1 MARLSPAVDGN
12 GCPFIFSTQRIS
24 SMPTYVTTPIYY
36 VNAMPH
42 LGHAYTTI
50 VADAYSR
57 FRRLCGDEVRFQT
70 GTDEHGEKI
79 AEAAAKAGE
88 TPRVYVDRIAATFR
102 ETWPLLAVQPDYII
116 RTTDADHIRTVQDI
130 LQQVHDRGDI
140 YFSEYSG
147 LYCKGCERFL
157 TEKELVDGKCPDH
170 LVEPKAITEQN
181 YFFRMSKYQDWLID
195 HIKSNP
201 EFITPERYRNEVL
214 SFLSEP
220 LEDLCISRP
229 TSRLTWGIP
238 LPFDDTF
245 VTYVW
250 FDALINYLTGIGYPD
265 DPDFARYWATAEHV
279 IAKDILKPHA
289 IYWPTMLRAMELAPY
304 ERLHVHGYWN
314 VDATKMSKSI
324 GNVVRPKELVDAYG
338 VDTVRYFVLREM
350 SFGLDSS
357 FSSDAILA
365 RYNSDLAN
373 DLGNLFSRSLTMID
387 KYAAGRVPEREP
399 GSACTP
405 DDREL
410 MSAISAMVIQYRES
424 MDDFKFHTAL
434 RTIWEV
440 IGLLNRYIVTN
451 APWELAKHTRQ
462 ADRLRTVLYFLTE
475 ALWKIAVVLGPI
487 MPATAEKM
495 AAALGMSEQ
504 YVGAVI
510 DDALNWGEIPVGT
523 VIDKGAQLFP
533 RLEKKGE
540 APAPAPG
547 KQQTKKA
554 PEPDLSEGLL
564 SFDQFKAVELR
575 VAEIVAAEKVAKSD
589 RLLKLTV
596 NAPEERTIVAG
607 IAQHYSPEALI
618 GQRVLIVANLK
629 PAKLMSIPSQGMVLA
644 AKEQL
649 ADGTEKLVLATVA
662 GSVAVGSRVA

>member
-1 MARLSPAVDGN
+1 MS
-12 GCPFIFSTQRIS
+12 
-24 SMPTYVTTPIYY
+24 TYVTTPIYY

-50 VADAYSR
+50 VTDAYSR
-57 FRRLCGDEVRFQT
+57 FRRFCGDDVRFQT

-79 AEAAAKAGE
+79 ADAAAKAGE
-88 TPRVYVDRIAATFR
+88 TPREYVDRISATFK
-102 ETWPLLAVQPDYII
+102 ETWPILTIEPDYII
-116 RTTDADHIRTVQDI
+116 RTTDADHVQTVQDI
-130 LQQVHDRGDI
+130 LQQVYDRGDI

-195 HIKSNP
+195 HIKANP

-238 LPFDDTF
+238 LPFDENF

-250 FDALINYLTGIGYPD
+250 FDALINYLTGIGYPKG
-265 DPDFARYWATAEHV
+265 PDFERYWAGAEHV

-289 IYWPTMLRAMELAPY
+289 IYWPTMLRAMELEPY
-304 ERLHVHGYWN
+304 KRLHVHGYWN

-324 GNVVRPKELVDAYG
+324 GNVIRPKELVETFG

-350 SFGLDSS
+350 SFGLDAS
-357 FSSDAILA
+357 FSSEAILA
-365 RYNSDLAN
+365 RHNADLAN

-387 KYAAGRVPEREP
+387 KYAEGLVPEREAA
-399 GSACTP
+399 SMLTP

-410 MSAISAMVIQYRES
+410 MSAVSSMVVHYQEH
-424 MDDFKFHTAL
+424 MEHFHFHKAL
-434 RTIWEV
+434 QAVWEV
-440 IGLLNRYIVTN
+440 ISLLNRYIVGN
-451 APWELAKHTRQ
+451 APWELAKNPRQ
-462 ADRLRTVLYFLTE
+462 ADRLRTVLYFLAE
-475 ALWKIAVVLGPI
+475 SLWKIALVLGPI
-487 MPATAEKM
+487 MPTTAANM
-495 AAALGMSEQ
+495 AVALGMQSRFTTATIADVKE
-504 YVGAVI
+504 
-510 DDALNWGEIPVGT
+510 WGDIAVGT
-523 VIDKGAQLFP
+523 AIAKGTQLFP
-533 RLEKKGE
+533 RVEKKE
-540 APAPAPG
+540 EPV
-547 KQQTKKA
+547 QTATKSKKA
-554 PEPDLSEGLL
+554 KKEPESSPGEGLI

-575 VAEIVAAEKVAKSD
+575 VAEIVAAEKVAKSE

-596 NAPEERTIVAG
+596 KAPEERTIVAG
-607 IAQHYSPEALI
+607 IALHYAPEDLL
-618 GQRVLIVANLK
+618 GKRVIIVANLK
-629 PAKLMSIPSQGMVLA
+629 PAKLMGIPSQGMVLA

-649 ADGTEKLVLATVA
+649 ADGSEKLVITTIA
-662 GSVAVGSRVA
+662 GDIAPGSRVA